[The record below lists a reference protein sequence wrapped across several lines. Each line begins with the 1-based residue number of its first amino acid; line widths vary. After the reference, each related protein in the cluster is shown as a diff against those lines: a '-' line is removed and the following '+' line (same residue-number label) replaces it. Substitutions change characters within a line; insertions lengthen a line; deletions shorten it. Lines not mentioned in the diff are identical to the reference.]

1 MSQFRERIL
10 SALIQEQVP
19 DYVKSEQALF
29 VEFLKG
35 YYEFLEQ
42 SGQAVDASRNLLTYQ
57 NIDDTLEEYIEYFFF
72 EVAPSIPTETA
83 SENRFFIKKVREL
96 YENKSTVESL
106 KYFFRILFNEEI
118 DVTTPSDNMLRTSDG
133 RWSVDTVMRVQSFD
147 AVFEATG
154 STIRGSFSN
163 TSATIESVLKE
174 RVASI
179 TVADLFLSNLT
190 GEFVDLDTISGTFAN
205 GDSFTLSPFDIVTD
219 VNVVDGGSGYTIGD
233 TVVIS
238 DPTGQDALASVK
250 STYSNTAIKKVSLD
264 AFGILYTESANASA
278 PAGSNLASFTVDTG
292 IVANTEG
299 RFIGSKGLLSSDMV
313 IQDSR
318 FFQIF
323 SFVIR
328 SGIVVNDYRRLVK
341 DILQPAGVALFGQV
355 VLTSTQN
362 AQVSVGTNAQSEI
375 DISSILDLQSTV
387 ETFFKQILVITDVA
401 KGLTVQTTSQLLQK
415 LKIDANAERTPNLD
429 FSIDEEEDLEL
440 VVEREIYG
448 TAGLMEDYFGFTLDE
463 LQEFPLY
470 YYGSTSTDGGN
481 AIDSAST
488 VIIPRFLEGSSN
500 VEFESTLSV
509 LSFEVEELDLTIET
523 ETARELTFNL
533 LGDLPE
539 LDVEDASFV
548 RSTTERVVSA
558 NSDKLGTITEVQFG
572 GSVDTNLT
580 VDLTITP
587 ERESIRLAIDVS
599 SFTERDTFINFVDT
613 QSISTESTVQPTT
626 KLSFSSLANVEIGA
640 TQSDKVFTFLSSSEN
655 SEALANTLLQ
665 ELANFPLFNF
675 TTATEFDTAPLIIKQ
690 DLRADLPQTTGTS
703 LSQFDFTLP
712 TVELSLTTVE
722 SDIQFAKVS
731 VAGLLTDIAN
741 ATFEEVGNTQLS
753 AYSTGASVGGS
764 QVYSG
769 TSNVEVATDVN
780 RTEI

>member
-448 TAGLMEDYFGFTLDE
+448 TAGLLEDYFGFTLDE

-509 LSFEVEELDLTIET
+509 LSFDVEELDLTIET
-523 ETARELTFNL
+523 ESARELTFNL

-580 VDLTITP
+580 VDLTIIP
-587 ERESIRLAIDVS
+587 ERGNIRLAIDVS

-613 QSISTESTVQPTT
+613 QSIFTESTVQPTT

-640 TQSDKVFTFLSSSEN
+640 TQSD
-655 SEALANTLLQ
+655 
-665 ELANFPLFNF
+665 
-675 TTATEFDTAPLIIKQ
+675 
-690 DLRADLPQTTGTS
+690 
-703 LSQFDFTLP
+703 
-712 TVELSLTTVE
+712 
-722 SDIQFAKVS
+722 IQFAKVS

-741 ATFEEVGNTQLS
+741 TTFEEVGNTQLS